1 MSKPNKSLNILQV
14 NTLDLGGGAE
24 QIARDLLK
32 SYQAAGH
39 NAWLAVG
46 QKRSQEDAVI
56 QIPNAADDS
65 LWAQACLKLRSLLAP
80 WQDKVR
86 GIARLRKNLLDLS
99 IGSDV
104 LPRWLGMEEFHYPGS
119 KTLLSLPGKR
129 VDIVQLHNL
138 HGHYFDLRSISELS
152 RQVPVMIT
160 MHDAWLL
167 SGNCAHAFACD
178 KWKTGCGTCPDIH
191 IYPGLMRDTTALN
204 WRRKKGIFT
213 HSKIYLASPSQ
224 WLLDKAMQS
233 LLAPAVIEASVIPN
247 GIDLRLFKP
256 NSQIGARKQLEI
268 PLDAKVILFAAN
280 GIKRNI
286 FKDYATIQSAIE
298 VLSKSMTA
306 PTIVIALGEEGMTE
320 QHGLVQ
326 IRYVPPVSHRELV
339 ANYYQSA
346 DVYVHASHAD
356 TFPTSIIE
364 AMACGIPV
372 VATAVGGIPEQV
384 VDGQT
389 GILVAPGD
397 SNAMASAI
405 EKILTNP
412 SLQKQMGDVA
422 AQIAKEKYSQELQA
436 KRYLDWY
443 QDILSNAKDPA

>member
-1 MSKPNKSLNILQV
+1 MSKLNKSLNILQV

-24 QIARDLLK
+24 QIARDLLQA
-32 SYQAAGH
+32 YQSAGH
-39 NAWLAVG
+39 QAWLAVG
-46 QKRSQEDAVI
+46 QKRSQEHAVI
-56 QIPNAADDS
+56 QIPIATDDS
-65 LWAQACLKLRSLLAP
+65 LWAKACLKLRTLLAP
-80 WQDKVR
+80 WHDKVR

-119 KTLLSLPGKR
+119 KTLLGLAGKK

-138 HGHYFDLRSISELS
+138 HGHYFDLRSVSELS
-152 RQVPVMIT
+152 HQVPVMIT

-167 SGNCAHAFACD
+167 SGNCAHSFACE

-233 LLAPAVIEASVIPN
+233 LLAPAVIEARVIPN
-247 GIDLRLFKP
+247 GIDLAIFKP
-256 NSQIGARKQLEI
+256 SHQMGAREQLGI
-268 PLDAKVILFAAN
+268 PLDAKVIVFAAN

-298 VLSKSMTA
+298 VLSKSTTTPM
-306 PTIVIALGEEGMTE
+306 IVIALGEAGVTE
-320 QHGLVQ
+320 QLGHVQ
-326 IRYVPPVSHRELV
+326 IRYVPPVSNRELV
-339 ANYYQSA
+339 ATYYQSA

-397 SNAMASAI
+397 SIAMASEI
-405 EKILTNP
+405 EIILANP
-412 SLQKQMGDVA
+412 ALQKQMGDTG
-422 AQIAKEKYSQELQA
+422 AQIAKAKYSQELQA

-443 QDILSNAKDPA
+443 QEILSATKDPA